1 MIFGPPVLS
10 AVERVTL
17 HTTEQVPGHE
27 CECNTREG

>member
-1 MIFGPPVLS
+1 MIFDLPALS

-27 CECNTREG
+27 CNTREG